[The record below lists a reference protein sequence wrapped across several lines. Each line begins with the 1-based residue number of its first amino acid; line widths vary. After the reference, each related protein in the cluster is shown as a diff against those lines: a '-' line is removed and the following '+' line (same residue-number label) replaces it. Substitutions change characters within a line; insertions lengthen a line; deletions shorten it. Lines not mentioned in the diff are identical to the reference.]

1 MKNETCCPKLKVSDW
16 DDKMLN
22 WQNKNFVV
30 GKVRTFF
37 YMPVNFGKVITKL
50 INLVTAE
57 GGELDQNLCLSDH
70 LSTKQMNILLAVNKK
85 INGVENITL
94 TGKFYCKVYEGPF
107 KDTGR
112 WCANFEK
119 VLASKKL
126 TMEKMYMWYTTCP
139 KCAKKYGHNYTVI
152 IAKVA

>member
-50 INLVTAE
+50 INLVTYY
-57 GGELDQNLCLSDH
+57 D
-70 LSTKQMNILLAVNKK
+70 
-85 INGVENITL
+85 
-94 TGKFYCKVYEGPF
+94 FYAC
-107 KDTGR
+107 
-112 WCANFEK
+112 
-119 VLASKKL
+119 
-126 TMEKMYMWYTTCP
+126 
-139 KCAKKYGHNYTVI
+139 I
-152 IAKVA
+152 

>member
-57 GGELDQNLCLSDH
+57 GGELEQNLCLSDH
-70 LSTKQMNILLAVNKK
+70 LSIKQMNILLAVNKK

-94 TGKFYCKVYEGPF
+94 TGKFYSKVYEGPF

>member
-1 MKNETCCPKLKVSDW
+1 MKNDTCCPKLKVSEW

-22 WQNKNFVV
+22 WENKKFII

-50 INLVTAE
+50 MNLVTAE
-57 GGELDQNLCLSDH
+57 GGAVEQNLCLSDH
-70 LSTKQMNILLAVNKK
+70 ISPKQMNILLAVNKK

-94 TGKFYCKVYEGPF
+94 SGKFYCKVYEGPF

-112 WCANFEK
+112 WCADFEK

-126 TMEKMYMWYTTCP
+126 TMAKMYMWYTTCP
-139 KCAKKYGHNYTVI
+139 KCAKKYGHNYIVI